1 MEIDIVVV
9 VGAYCFRGGGGGGTI
24 CGTTEPVEALGGYLG
39 CILGSEIQLGMY
51 DWVTRRQFFDTYL
64 PLRR

>member
-1 MEIDIVVV
+1 MEIDMVVV

-39 CILGSEIQLGMY
+39 CTLGQATSVLSSQLLENKLAGY
-51 DWVTRRQFFDTYL
+51 DAKK
-64 PLRR
+64 